1 MFTKTDSLMPKV
13 SVMMCVHNAEEY
25 IKDCLDSIFCQSFGD
40 FELVV
45 VDDGSTDSTME
56 QVKLCSDN
64 RIRIIQ
70 KEHDYI
76 GSLNAGLDACTGE
89 YIARMDADDLMHP
102 DRLQV
107 QVALMDSEPSVA
119 LCACWV
125 KPFGEG
131 VLPSPKWNAPFGG
144 YVKHP
149 FVKFI
154 RGNYIHH
161 PAVMLRRSVLEQ
173 YGLRYNRDYPYAED
187 YKLWTEMAKK
197 NIAFFVSSQPLLYYQ
212 ISKGQVSFKHKAEQ
226 RKSALRV
233 QLEVIRELIGRSQC
247 KKALEK
253 VLEGMQEAERNM
265 DDPSLIPPY
274 FFEYFSREGV
284 TQ

>member
-1 MFTKTDSLMPKV
+1 MPKV

-107 QVALMDSEPSVA
+107 QVALMDSEPSCCP
-119 LCACWV
+119 LCLLGQAFWR
-125 KPFGEG
+125 
-131 VLPSPKWNAPFGG
+131 
-144 YVKHP
+144 
-149 FVKFI
+149 
-154 RGNYIHH
+154 RG
-161 PAVMLRRSVLEQ
+161 
-173 YGLRYNRDYPYAED
+173 
-187 YKLWTEMAKK
+187 
-197 NIAFFVSSQPLLYYQ
+197 IAF
-212 ISKGQVSFKHKAEQ
+212 SKMGCSFWG
-226 RKSALRV
+226 V
-233 QLEVIRELIGRSQC
+233 C
-247 KKALEK
+247 
-253 VLEGMQEAERNM
+253 EA
-265 DDPSLIPPY
+265 SIC
-274 FFEYFSREGV
+274 
-284 TQ
+284 